1 MSKSRSDPAI
11 IHPRIAAQVQI
22 GLMNRRMTIARHGER
37 PYSITPHAN
46 KASALGDLLDRQSD
60 GSHKAMTSGR
70 RMAQGINRLRA
81 FAALNPRAPQTA
93 NGNTP
98 EAI

>member
-37 PYSITPHAN
+37 PYSITPQPR
-46 KASALGDLLDRQSD
+46 SPDMPMWRVPWVTCSIG
-60 GSHKAMTSGR
+60 
-70 RMAQGINRLRA
+70 
-81 FAALNPRAPQTA
+81 NPT
-93 NGNTP
+93 
-98 EAI
+98 EAIKP